1 MKRIKPLY
9 VFLFVNLLTLV
20 FIVVPY
26 FSNNLLTID
35 LPGHVMTVSYTKDFL
50 LPGMQGWNPFQNLG
64 FPQGSFY
71 PPLMQYVIALL
82 SSIFISVEVWI
93 KIFFGLT
100 LLSLPYSIYF
110 FVKKLSSELF
120 EKNNELLLIIVTVL
134 TYLLFVL
141 FPQTFGG
148 SIKAFTEVGLVYNLF
163 TIPLLFLFLGMVVTM
178 FSSKVNKW
186 YLLLASL
193 FLASLILSHLV
204 TGLVA
209 ALVLVL
215 VVIYKVIKNRTLKIQ
230 ELYLGVISFLL
241 TSFYLIPYLLNG
253 RYLTSSRVLPTPF
266 VVGVGGIAVTLLGI
280 IIVIGFNKF
289 KTKLKIEKK
298 IVYVFFVMLVLLSII
313 PLIDSVT
320 SRFFTQINFRL
331 MHPYRLLPF
340 IFYIGLP
347 ILGVIGVQ
355 IFNKLIK
362 ENRKVII
369 VVLGIILVVFSI
381 AIYKKD
387 VGIKTV
393 GTLDPTKLYSEY
405 LGSNM
410 TNIYLREN
418 IWDYSRVAYTNP
430 IIGKW
435 NNFSLIAQFEESSY
449 LNHYILSFK
458 KAIDPSIDYNPVKKQ
473 IFIEDLTLNP
483 AKRAFM
489 IDLFNTT
496 GAFVLNENDL
506 SICKKLDKLQDIT
519 TRYYDKGSIKKR
531 NDTLSF
537 CKFDLNTYG
546 DVNVYDLM
554 GGIDV
559 VDAKDWDK
567 EVMNWWLDEH
577 ENLLVER
584 ETFKYNGIL
593 GKRMTLGKMDL
604 SPQKLNW
611 DKGFQS
617 FSVEVP
623 EGEDKLVIAKVQYN
637 PRWKAYRMVG
647 GVKEEVTVTRASPS
661 LLAVVSS
668 GKIYFEYTFSTFEK
682 LLMLT
687 SISTLLG
694 VLIVFVVYRKRNK

>member
-9 VFLFVNLLTLV
+9 LFLFVNLLTLV

-35 LPGHVMTVSYTKDFL
+35 LPGHVMTVNYTKDFL

-71 PPLMQYVIALL
+71 PPLMQYVIAIL

-110 FVKKLSSELF
+110 FIKKLSSELF
-120 EKNNELLLIIVTVL
+120 EKSNEILLIVVTVL
-134 TYLLFVL
+134 TFLLFVL

-163 TIPLLFLFLGMVVTM
+163 TIPLLFLFLGMVVAI
-178 FSSKVNKW
+178 FGSKVKNW

-193 FLASLILSHLV
+193 LLASLILSHLV

-215 VVIYKVIKNRTLKIQ
+215 VVIYKVVKNRSLKIQ
-230 ELYLGVISFLL
+230 ELYLGIISFLL

-266 VVGVGGIAVTLLGI
+266 VAGVGGIVATLLGL
-280 IIVIGFNKF
+280 VVLVLFNKF
-289 KTKLKIEKK
+289 KSKIKIEKK

-313 PLIDSVT
+313 PLIDAVT

-331 MHPYRLLPF
+331 VHPYRLLPF

-362 ENRKVII
+362 ENSKVII
-369 VVLGIILVVFSI
+369 VVLGIILVTFSV

-387 VGIKTV
+387 MGIKTI

-405 LGSNM
+405 LGSNI

-458 KAIDPSIDYNPVKKQ
+458 KAIDPTIDYNPVKKP

-483 AKRAFM
+483 AKRNLM

-496 GAFVLNENDL
+496 GAFVLKENDL
-506 SICKKLDKLQDIT
+506 SICKKLDKLQDIS

-546 DVNVYDLM
+546 DVNVYDLK
-554 GGIDV
+554 GGFRT
-559 VDAKDWDK
+559 VDSKDWDK
-567 EVMNWWLDEH
+567 EVMNWWLDPKVEV
-577 ENLLVER
+577 LLEK
-584 ETFKYNGIL
+584 ETLKQNVNIGNGTVL
-593 GKRMTLGKMDL
+593 DKKVL

-617 FSVEVP
+617 FSIEVP
-623 EGEDKLVIAKVQYN
+623 EGEDKLVIVKVQYN
-637 PRWKAYRMVG
+637 PRWKAYRMVN
-647 GVKEEVTVTRASPS
+647 GVKEEVNVSRASPS

-694 VLIVFVVYRKRNK
+694 VVIVFVVYRKRNK